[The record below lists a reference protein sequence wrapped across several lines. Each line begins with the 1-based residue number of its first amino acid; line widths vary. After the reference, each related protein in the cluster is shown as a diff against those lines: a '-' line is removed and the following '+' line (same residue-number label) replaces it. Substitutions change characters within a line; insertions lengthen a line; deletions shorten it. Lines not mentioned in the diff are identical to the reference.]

1 MGFDDHLAGMITSL
15 MMGSSLIFAPLS
27 GALSD
32 KLKPN
37 SKRWIAVG
45 AGIALLIAVA
55 FGFVGGDI
63 AFPCMVVFIILQG
76 IAGAAVAGGCRPMAP
91 MIMGGSAMG
100 ATMGMA
106 VLQFCQNLGQAVGSP
121 LFGAVLD
128 SMHGNWFM
136 ASCAVQIPVLIIG
149 IVFAFLVKPFP
160 ADKAKK

>member
-1 MGFDDHLAGMITSL
+1 M
-15 MMGSSLIFAPLS
+15 
-27 GALSD
+27 
-32 KLKPN
+32 
-37 SKRWIAVG
+37 
-45 AGIALLIAVA
+45 
-55 FGFVGGDI
+55 
-63 AFPCMVVFIILQG
+63 AFPCMVAFIILQG

-136 ASCAVQIPVLIIG
+136 ASCAVQVPILVIG
-149 IVFAFLVKPFP
+149 IIFAVLVKPFP
-160 ADKAKK
+160 AQK

>member
-1 MGFDDHLAGMITSL
+1 MITSL

-32 KLKPN
+32 RLKPN
-37 SKRWIAVG
+37 SKRFIAVG
-45 AGIALLIAVA
+45 AAVALLVSVA
-55 FGFVGGDI
+55 FGFVGGEM
-63 AFPCMVVFIILQG
+63 AVPSMVVFIILQG

-136 ASCAVQIPVLIIG
+136 ASVTVQVPILIVG
-149 IVFAFLVKPFP
+149 IVFALLVKPF
-160 ADKAKK
+160 KEGHIEGK